1 MKNMMLASAGV
12 VLGLF
17 SVSAPAQLGGAVGG
31 SASAGLAV
39 QAPGT
44 DVAGSTVAGTADTAD
59 TTEQSTRSAASDVK
73 RATRKSRRDTASA
86 TNDGAS
92 VSGKATAGAHG
103 EARTPDK

>member
-44 DVAGSTVAGTADTAD
+44 DVAGSTVAGTADT
-59 TTEQSTRSAASDVK
+59 TEQSTRSAASDVK